1 MTLTPNE
8 SEFWE
13 TNYLN
18 AQLPWDLDGPTPVYA
33 RLAASGEFEPGRM
46 LVLGAGRGHDARLF
60 ARHGFLV
67 TAVDF
72 ATGAVRAMEGLRE
85 PDAPI
90 IIMQAD
96 LFHLPATLDNA
107 FDYVLEYTCF
117 CAIDP
122 ARREEYADVV
132 ARLLKPGGLYVALAF
147 PIGKRAGGPPFVV
160 QPDEMITLF
169 EARGFT
175 LLHREFPPDSVPAR
189 TNIEELLILQ
199 APTGDEAL

>member
-8 SEFWE
+8 AEFWE
-13 TNYLN
+13 TNYIN
-18 AQLPWDLDGPTPVYA
+18 AQLPWDLNGPTPVYA
-33 RLAASGEFEPGRM
+33 RLAESGQFPPGRM

-60 ARHGFLV
+60 ARHGFQV

-72 ATGAVRAMEGLRE
+72 AAGAVRAMHGLQE

-90 IIMQAD
+90 VIMQAD
-96 LFHLPATLDNA
+96 LFHLPPTLDGT

-132 ARLLKPGGLYVALAF
+132 ARLLGPGGLYVALAF
-147 PIGKRAGGPPFVV
+147 PIGRRAGGPPFVV
-160 QPDEMITLF
+160 QPDEMIALF
-169 EARGFT
+169 EAREFT
-175 LLHREFPPDSVPAR
+175 LLHREFPPDSVPSRAS
-189 TNIEELLILQ
+189 IEELLIMQ
-199 APTGDEAL
+199 APADVATG

>member
-8 SEFWE
+8 AEFWE

-33 RLAASGEFEPGRM
+33 RLAGSGQLAPGRM

-72 ATGAVRAMEGLRE
+72 AAGAVRAMHTLQDPE
-85 PDAPI
+85 API
-90 IIMQAD
+90 VIMQAD
-96 LFHLPATLDNA
+96 LFHLPPTLDA
-107 FDYVLEYTCF
+107 TFDYVLEYTCF

-132 ARLLKPGGLYVALAF
+132 ARLLRPEGLYVALAF
-147 PIGKRAGGPPFVV
+147 PIGKRPGGPPFVV
-160 QPDEMITLF
+160 SPDNMIALF
-169 EARGFT
+169 EERGFT
-175 LLHREFPPDSVPAR
+175 LRHREFPPDSVPSR
-189 TNIEELLILQ
+189 KGIEELLILQ
-199 APTGDEAL
+199 APAG